1 MAVSSVIKGYFRG
14 KQNMTP
20 IALSQVIEQVVRIGL
35 IFFLVQWLLPYGI
48 EYTAAGAVLCGIIGE
63 GFSLLYL
70 FSVFK
75 WSKHKKFK
83 LHHSF
88 IKQISKGKGK
98 EIFFD
103 LLKTGLPTTGNG
115 LIQSLIGIIQ
125 PILITQSLALV
136 GIGTAL
142 ATTQYGIVMGYAIP
156 LMLLPGFV
164 TNSLSVAL
172 VPAIESKE
180 NNNHLLIKKRI
191 QQAINIALIV
201 VVPWT
206 ICTFLQSP

>member
-1 MAVSSVIKGYFRG
+1 MNEHLQQLSYVAFVGIIHLQGLNNTTIVPIVAVSSVIKGYFRG

-48 EYTAAGAVLCGIIGE
+48 EYAAAGAVLCGIIGE

-83 LHHSF
+83 LHHAF
-88 IKQISKGKGK
+88 IKQISKGK

-103 LLKTGLPTTGNG
+103 LLHTGLPTTGNG
-115 LIQSLIGIIQ
+115 LILKEFHK
-125 PILITQSLALV
+125 TYFRV
-136 GIGTAL
+136 D
-142 ATTQYGIVMGYAIP
+142 
-156 LMLLPGFV
+156 
-164 TNSLSVAL
+164 TNC
-172 VPAIESKE
+172 
-180 NNNHLLIKKRI
+180 
-191 QQAINIALIV
+191 ALIRAHI
-201 VVPWT
+201 VPVKLLLLFRRCKSKCFF
-206 ICTFLQSP
+206 IFSFEPFTFTLRFSMPTYFKMKFT